1 MSWEILISETAVETF
16 NAIQDQIFQ
25 RLGNKAVEEFEKN
38 TLKVLE
44 LIQHSPFMFKETVLD
59 SNIRKGLI
67 KKRSSIFYEVKSNT
81 IVVLFFWDNRQEP
94 AFF

>member
-16 NAIQDQIFQ
+16 DAIRAQIRQ
-25 RLGNKAVEEFEKN
+25 RLGNKAVDEFEKN

-44 LIQHSPFMFKETVLD
+44 LIQRSPFMFKETELD

-67 KKRSSIFYEVKSNT
+67 KKRSSIFYEVRSNT

-94 AFF
+94 VSF